1 MLEMVTHVLGSY
13 APNTDSDLVL
23 LAHERSDLF
32 KSITEVVLL
41 QLQGLSSLCFSR
53 DVTARRYRG
62 KSSAMSKAR
71 DSVST
76 CWALEVCFRQRQLST
91 DMLKA

>member
-13 APNTDSDLVL
+13 TPNTDSDLVL

-62 KSSAMSKAR
+62 KSSAMNKSKAR
-71 DSVST
+71 DSVWIWT
-76 CWALEVCFRQRQLST
+76 AAAVNKMEE
-91 DMLKA
+91 